1 MYQCL
6 TCGEIRGVYYSPI
19 QKMMCCSKCG
29 LPVTIAASK
38 KTDMARIQM
47 DSLLKTMTAD
57 THEELKD

>member
-1 MYQCL
+1 
-6 TCGEIRGVYYSPI
+6 
-19 QKMMCCSKCG
+19 MMCCSKCG